1 MKYLTLLMVIIN
13 ILYLYRM
20 EKLRKISM
28 VNKED
33 KSLLND
39 FISVWKTL
47 INFILFGLS
56 IFLLS
61 FTLKG
66 AVNININKVYNIIV
80 IIYVV
85 LNLFS
90 LLGLINKFKKIIK

>member
-1 MKYLTLLMVIIN
+1 MKYLSLIMSIIN
-13 ILYLYRM
+13 ILYLYKI
-20 EKLRKISM
+20 ENLRKTKIID
-28 VNKED
+28 KKD
-33 KSLLND
+33 KSYLND
-39 FISVWKTL
+39 FVSRWKSL
-47 INFILFGLS
+47 INFILFGLA

-66 AVNININKVYNIIV
+66 AANININKVYNIIV

-90 LLGLINKFKKIIK
+90 ILGLVNKLKKIMK